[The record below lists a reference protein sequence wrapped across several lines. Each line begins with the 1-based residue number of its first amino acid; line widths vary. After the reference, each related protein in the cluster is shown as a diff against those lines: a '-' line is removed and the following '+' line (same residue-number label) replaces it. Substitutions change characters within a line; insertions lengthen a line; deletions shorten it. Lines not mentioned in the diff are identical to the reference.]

1 MKVFGCFAEPIKIID
16 SGATAWREI
25 CGIDHEDY
33 PFGVPRLDNAIEG
46 VVAQL
51 AMAGG
56 VSKEKSL
63 VYLIGGIVDGSVV
76 GGCGL
81 GG

>member
-1 MKVFGCFAEPIKIID
+1 MKVFGCFAEPINLIN
-16 SGATAWREI
+16 SATAWREI

-33 PFGVPRLDNAIEG
+33 AFGILRLDNAIEG

-51 AMAGG
+51 AMTGG

-63 VYLIGGIVDGSVV
+63 VYLIGGIVGGSIV
-76 GGCGL
+76 GGCGV